1 MSVRKGL
8 EYAGGQPGRV
18 ARVENRLWGW
28 LFGLGVLSRNAAR
41 LEVRGRR
48 SGRRITLPVAIVHH
62 AGERYLVAMLGQ
74 ETQWVRNA
82 RADSGAARLRHGRS
96 ENVVLVEDFSDQ
108 RAAILRAYLANRHGG
123 QDVPRHP
130 VGDAR
135 AHA

>member
-1 MSVRKGL
+1 MAQAPPVRSGRRSSVRSTYRVAGRGFVGRFMSVRKGL

-62 AGERYLVAMLGQ
+62 AGERYLVAMLGA
-74 ETQWVRNA
+74 WVSN
-82 RADSGAARLRHGRS
+82 G
-96 ENVVLVEDFSDQ
+96 
-108 RAAILRAYLANRHGG
+108 
-123 QDVPRHP
+123 
-130 VGDAR
+130 
-135 AHA
+135 